1 MRSRKN
7 NFPLFLQNENIV
19 IALWKSDKMIN
30 HINNKYN
37 QKGFFICKK
46 VGNKYEK
53 ICFGKPFDFEYFI
66 ECIKNNKIIF
76 DSGMYDGN
84 TRNYSQFRGTY
95 FWKELI
101 VEEY

>member
-1 MRSRKN
+1 MK
-7 NFPLFLQNENIV
+7 
-19 IALWKSDKMIN
+19 N
-30 HINNKYN
+30 HIDNKYN
-37 QKGFFICKK
+37 QKGFLFVKRLEINMK
-46 VGNKYEK
+46 K

-66 ECIKNNKIIF
+66 ECVKNNKIIF